1 MYAGPLYEG
10 IPGRPLEYA
19 STILACISI
28 IVIAP
33 IYVFYKK
40 GPAIRNKSKFA
51 QSVNETWQKSKEKRG
66 SVQDVRVK
74 EVLQTLRRV
83 LMARRG
89 RLFHTMSEFVEGDSD
104 YCILRKP
111 LDRSREHTLLI

>member
-10 IPGRPLEYA
+10 FPGRPLEYA
-19 STILACISI
+19 STFLACVSI

-51 QSVNETWQKSKEKRG
+51 QSVNETWQKSKEKRA
-66 SVQDVRVK
+66 SVQGRPSEGGATDFKAGIDEEKK
-74 EVLQTLRRV
+74 ENASHNV
-83 LMARRG
+83 
-89 RLFHTMSEFVEGDSD
+89 
-104 YCILRKP
+104 
-111 LDRSREHTLLI
+111 